1 VASLR
6 RPDQPSEELTH
17 AGGVVVR
24 DQHGDFVTLLVRGS
38 RKPHDWVIPKGHIE
52 HGEAPAET
60 ARREVKEEAGVD
72 ATPEGY
78 LGEFVFTRE
87 GGESIY
93 VGWYL
98 MRFNCSVRAQEDRE
112 ICWCTFPAARQL
124 MRFDDM
130 REILEA
136 AEQKA
141 HIDSR

>member
-1 VASLR
+1 VAGFR
-6 RPDQPSEELTH
+6 TADKPSEALTH

-24 DQHGDFVTLLVRGS
+24 DQHGGVTTLLVRGS

-52 HGEAPAET
+52 IGEAPAET
-60 ARREVKEEAGVD
+60 AQREVKEEAGVD
-72 ATPEGY
+72 ATPDGY
-78 LGEFVFTRE
+78 LGEFTFTRE
-87 GGESIY
+87 DGESVY

-98 MRFNCSVRAQEDRE
+98 MRFKRFVAADEDRE
-112 ICWCTFPAARQL
+112 IRWCTFPAAREL

-141 HIDSR
+141 ARSRR